1 MFLGNGTTGTIR
13 GQCGARVKLIM
24 RAIFVL
30 TYACYLQWF
39 VEWHNGLLG
48 KIAEMIEQLFS
59 VALLMAALTLR
70 IVY

>member
-13 GQCGARVKLIM
+13 GQRDARVELTM
-24 RAIFVL
+24 RALFVR

-39 VEWHNGLLG
+39 ATWHNGLLG

-59 VALLMAALTLR
+59 VALLMTALTLR
-70 IVY
+70 IVN